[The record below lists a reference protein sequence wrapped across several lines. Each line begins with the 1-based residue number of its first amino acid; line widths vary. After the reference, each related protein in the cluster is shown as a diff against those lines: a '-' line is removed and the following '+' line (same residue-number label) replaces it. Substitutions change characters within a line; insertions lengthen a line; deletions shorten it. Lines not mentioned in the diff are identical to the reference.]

1 MLLDECK
8 LKMNTIKEIKIR
20 IKIAQ
25 TYMKSFFLTIHT
37 LTILTEIGNIV
48 KCINLT
54 RFQSV
59 KKKL

>member
-37 LTILTEIGNIV
+37 LTILTEIENIV